1 MVPSIEEHQYLQAAV
16 AMPPD
21 RSKANFSSPQSIF
34 AAAKML

>member
-1 MVPSIEEHQYLQAAV
+1 MVPSIVLNQYLQATV
-16 AMPPD
+16 AMPSD